1 MKRTLLMLAAAALL
15 VVSCKEARNAE
26 GPGLEKVAPEEV
38 GLNSERLTLIDGLF
52 ENAIAEEAIPGGV
65 LAIVRHGRIACLKA
79 YGNKSVVPETVP
91 MTTET
96 MFDLASLSKCVGT
109 TLSFMQLVEKGQ
121 VRLNDNVS
129 RYIPGFKPW
138 KDPETGEE
146 VEITIQDLMTHSSG
160 LDAYVSVANY
170 VSEYGE
176 NCPDSLMAGIAAR
189 AGRHFRP
196 GTGFL
201 YSCLNYVTLQNIL
214 QNVTGERLCDYAQK
228 NIFDALGL
236 EHTCYFPMNGEKPSK
251 ENWESLVPLCAP
263 TEVQA
268 DGLPLVAQVHD
279 PIARRLNSGNSGN
292 AGVFSTA
299 EDLCVIAA
307 CLMNGGEWNGRRIL
321 SPATVKAMFT
331 VPEENSPEVGRALG
345 WDNSSSHAS
354 LVGDLLEKDCAFM
367 HTGYTGTSMLMDL
380 ENDVAI
386 IILTNRV
393 HPKDTGGLGR
403 LRALTANIVAGAL
416 TD

>member
-1 MKRTLLMLAAAALL
+1 MRHHLAFLAAAL
-15 VVSCKEARNAE
+15 VAGACTSVK
-26 GPGLEKVAPEEV
+26 PQTYGLEKVSPGEV
-38 GLNSERLTLIDGLF
+38 GLNGERLELIDGLF
-52 ENAIAEEAIPGGV
+52 EDAIAEDAIPGGV
-65 LAIVRHGRIACLKA
+65 LAIVRHGKIACLKA

-96 MFDLASLSKCVGT
+96 IFDMASVSKCVGT
-109 TLSFMQLVEKGQ
+109 TLSFMQVVEKGL

-138 KDPETGEE
+138 VDPETGEE
-146 VEITIQDLMTHSSG
+146 VEITIQDIMTHSSG

-170 VSEYGE
+170 AAEYGE
-176 NCPDSLMAGIAAR
+176 NCPDSLMAGIATRAR
-189 AGRHFRP
+189 RNFRP
-196 GTGFL
+196 GTKFL

-214 QNVTGERLCDYAQK
+214 QNVTGERLCDYAQQ

-236 EHTCYFPMNGEKPSK
+236 EHTCYFPLFGEKPSK
-251 ENWESLVPLCAP
+251 EGWEDLVPMCAP
-263 TEVQA
+263 TEVQE

-279 PIARRLNSGNSGN
+279 PIARRLNAGNSGN
-292 AGVFSTA
+292 AGVFSNA

-321 SPATVKAMFT
+321 SPATVKTMFT
-331 VPEENSPEVGRALG
+331 VPQENEPEVGRALG

-354 LVGDLLEKDCAFM
+354 LVGDLLDKDGSFM
-367 HTGYTGTSMLMDL
+367 HTGYTGTSILMDL

-403 LRALTANIVAGAL
+403 LRALTANIVAGAI